1 MKKQDFVFTR
11 RHYLLAGLG
20 LVLMIIGYLL
30 MAGGGSDDPTVFNPE
45 IFSPRRIVWGPM
57 LIILGILTEIFAI
70 MYRPREDQ
78 SRTEQD

>member
-20 LVLMIIGYLL
+20 LVFMIIGYIL
-30 MAGGGSDDPTVFNPE
+30 MSGGGSDDPTVFNPA
-45 IFSPRRIVWGPM
+45 IFAPRRIVWAPM

-70 MYRPREDQ
+70 MYRPRSE
-78 SRTEQD
+78 RTEEEDS

>member
-11 RHYLLAGLG
+11 RQYLIAGLG
-20 LVLMIIGYLL
+20 LVFMIIGYLL
-30 MAGGGSDDPTVFNPE
+30 MAGGGSDDPAVFNPE
-45 IFSPRRIVWGPM
+45 IFSPRRIVWAPM

-78 SRTEQD
+78 SSPKQD